1 MESQKSGRIL
11 LIDDDTGV
19 LNAMKARLEAAG
31 YQCLLAHSGDE
42 GLVRGSLAE
51 LDLVITD
58 LQMPGVGGLGVIR
71 MIRSLS
77 DVPVIVVTGYARQ
90 FREEAER
97 CSGVTVLAK
106 PFDGEA
112 LLELVETELAFR
124 PTS

>member
-1 MESQKSGRIL
+1 MDRLNLGRIL
-11 LIDDDTGV
+11 LIDDDAGV
-19 LNAMKARLEAAG
+19 LNAMKTRLEAAG
-31 YQCLLAHSGDE
+31 YQCLVAHSGDE
-42 GLVRGSLAE
+42 GLVQGSLGD

-58 LQMPGVGGLGVIR
+58 LQMPGLGGLGVIR

-106 PFDGEA
+106 PFESEA
-112 LLELVETELAFR
+112 LLELVETELALR